1 VLLGSEL
8 HAAPE
13 QATSSTTVTTT
24 VTSTFT
30 LLLWIWLADGGDDAG
45 ELEIADPGLA
55 RGKEVTAGRISSG

>member
-1 VLLGSEL
+1 M
-8 HAAPE
+8 
-13 QATSSTTVTTT
+13 TTT